1 LKKLNLLFFII
12 SLNAFSQFE
21 YGIKGGI
28 SFNSNLNISAN
39 IESISNPNIN
49 IFESRN
55 GQHNEVFLKLSI
67 NDFFIRPELIYSKI
81 KNSYDVP
88 IVIIN
93 KSNIVTDF
101 NQHKIDIPM
110 MFGYKVFGLAN
121 IFAGP
126 RFEFIRGVSYDN
138 IDLDDLKNQYNLGLQ
153 YGIGLKFGKFEF
165 DLRAERGFTKNEI
178 NFMENQAEIK
188 NQYITSQGRLY
199 LLGVS
204 YYF

>member
-1 LKKLNLLFFII
+1 MKKLNLLFFII

-55 GQHNEVFLKLSI
+55 GQHIGVFLKLTI

-165 DLRAERGFTKNEI
+165 DLRTERGFTKNEI

>member
-28 SFNSNLNISAN
+28 SFNRNLNISAN

-55 GQHNEVFLKLSI
+55 GQHIGVFLKLTI

>member
-1 LKKLNLLFFII
+1 MKKLIRNIIYFLLTVVLFY
-12 SLNAFSQFE
+12 SCTKTEEDEA
-21 YGIKGGI
+21 
-28 SFNSNLNISAN
+28 
-39 IESISNPNIN
+39 ESIPLKPISTQYVVENDSIIEFMKTHFYNYDDFTSLSSNSTVELIIDTISGDNIN
-49 IFESRN
+49 KTPLFD
-55 GQHNEVFLKLSI
+55 Q
-67 NDFFIRPELIYSKI
+67 
-81 KNSYDVP
+81 
-88 IVIIN
+88 
-93 KSNIVTDF
+93 VTTMS
-101 NQHKIDIPM
+101 IDIPM

>member
-1 LKKLNLLFFII
+1 LKKLNLLFLII
-12 SLNAFSQFE
+12 SFNAFSQFE

-55 GQHNEVFLKLSI
+55 GQHIGVFLKLTI

>member
-1 LKKLNLLFFII
+1 MKKLNLLFFII

-21 YGIKGGI
+21 YGIKGAI

-55 GQHNEVFLKLSI
+55 GQHIGVFLKLTI

-153 YGIGLKFGKFEF
+153 YGIGLKFGEFEF

>member
-1 LKKLNLLFFII
+1 MKKLNLLFFII

-55 GQHNEVFLKLSI
+55 GQHIGVFLKLTI

-93 KSNIVTDF
+93 KSDIVTDF

>member
-55 GQHNEVFLKLSI
+55 GQHIGVFLKLTI

-88 IVIIN
+88 IVLIN

>member
-1 LKKLNLLFFII
+1 MKKLNLLFLII
-12 SLNAFSQFE
+12 SFNAFSQFE

-55 GQHNEVFLKLSI
+55 GQHIGVFLKLTI

>member
-1 LKKLNLLFFII
+1 MKKLNLLFFII

-55 GQHNEVFLKLSI
+55 GQHIGVFLKLTI

-165 DLRAERGFTKNEI
+165 DLRAERGFTANEI

>member
-1 LKKLNLLFFII
+1 MKKLNLLFLII
-12 SLNAFSQFE
+12 SFNAFSQFE

-39 IESISNPNIN
+39 IESINNPNIN

-55 GQHNEVFLKLSI
+55 GQHIGVFLKLST
-67 NDFFIRPELIYSKI
+67 NNLFIRSELIYSKI

-88 IVIIN
+88 IVLIN

-101 NQHKIDIPM
+101 NQHKIDIPVM
-110 MFGYKVFGLAN
+110 LGYKVFGLAS

-138 IDLDDLKNQYNLGLQ
+138 IDLDDLKNQYKLGLQ
-153 YGIGLKFGKFEF
+153 YGVGLKFGKFEI
-165 DLRAERGFTKNEI
+165 DLRAERGFSENEI
-178 NFMENQAEIK
+178 NYMENKTGNKDQF
-188 NQYITSQGRLY
+188 ITSQGRLY

>member
-1 LKKLNLLFFII
+1 MKKINLLFLII
-12 SLNAFSQFE
+12 SLSAFSQFE
-21 YGIKGGI
+21 YGLKGGI
-28 SFNSNLNISAN
+28 SFNSNLNINSK
-39 IESISNPNIN
+39 IESIDNSIN

-55 GQHNEVFLKLSI
+55 GQHIGVFLKLSI
-67 NDFFIRPELIYSKI
+67 NDFFIRPEIIYSKI

>member
-55 GQHNEVFLKLSI
+55 GQHIGVFLKLTI

-153 YGIGLKFGKFEF
+153 FGIGLKFGKFEF

>member
-1 LKKLNLLFFII
+1 MKKLNLLFFII

-28 SFNSNLNISAN
+28 RFNSNLNISAN

-55 GQHNEVFLKLSI
+55 GQHIGVFLKLTI

>member
-1 LKKLNLLFFII
+1 MKKLNLLFFII

-55 GQHNEVFLKLSI
+55 GQHIGVFLKLTI

-88 IVIIN
+88 IVLIN

-138 IDLDDLKNQYNLGLQ
+138 IDLDDLKNQYTLGLQ
-153 YGIGLKFGKFEF
+153 YGIGLKFGEFEF

>member
-1 LKKLNLLFFII
+1 LKKLNLLFLII
-12 SLNAFSQFE
+12 SFNAFSQFE

-55 GQHNEVFLKLSI
+55 GQHIGVFLKLSI
-67 NDFFIRPELIYSKI
+67 NNLFVRPELIYSKI
-81 KNSYDVP
+81 KNSYNVP
-88 IVIIN
+88 IVLIN
-93 KSNIVTDF
+93 KSSIVTDF
-101 NQHKIDIPM
+101 NQHKIDIPV

-126 RFEFIRGVSYDN
+126 RFEFIRGVNYDN
-138 IDLDDLKNQYNLGLQ
+138 IDLDDLKNQYKLGLQ
-153 YGIGLKFGKFEF
+153 YGIGLKFGKFEI
-165 DLRAERGFTKNEI
+165 DLRAERGFTENEI
-178 NFMENQAEIK
+178 NFMKNQAEVK
-188 NQYITSQGRLY
+188 NQYITSNGRLF

-204 YYF
+204 YYL

>member
-1 LKKLNLLFFII
+1 MKKLNLLFFII

-55 GQHNEVFLKLSI
+55 GQHIGVFLKLSI

-88 IVIIN
+88 IVLIN

-138 IDLDDLKNQYNLGLQ
+138 IDLDDLKNQYTLGLQ
-153 YGIGLKFGKFEF
+153 YGIGLKFGEFEF

-199 LLGVS
+199 LIGVS